1 MAKMNWSRCRMQVA
15 MGRNGYTVFSIP
27 RFWYFNGKKHKR
39 AASVTQIKD
48 EYYREKIMKGL
59 IQTDIGG

>member
-1 MAKMNWSRCRMQVA
+1 MQVA
-15 MGRNGYTVFSIP
+15 MGRNGYTVFSTP